1 MLNHFFQKI
10 KKLPVYLPVFF
21 FLLFPASTNY
31 KLKSYEFGGGG
42 GTANSAGYSIE
53 GIVGQTAGSQTSG
66 TYSVGSGL
74 IFTQNANVPEAPA
87 FVNSSNWYNKLKFTI
102 TVSGNPTDAKYAV
115 AISTDNFT
123 TTNYIQS
130 DNTIGAALGAEDFQ
144 TYTTWGGASG
154 AFVTGLSPSTTY
166 YIKVKAT
173 QGKYTESG
181 WGPSASAATVGS
193 QLSFDIDVSSS
204 DTETASP
211 YEVDMGTLTTGSVNT
226 AADKVWIDFETN
238 GASGGYVYVYDQ
250 YNGLRSAVTNYTITS
265 ASTDLSSANEGF
277 GIQSATTGQTAGGPL
292 AAQSPYNGAG
302 HNVGIVDTSIRT
314 IYTSSNLPI
323 TAGRASFYIKA
334 KPRNTTPASSDY
346 TDSLTLIATAAF

>member
-1 MLNHFFQKI
+1 MFFPLFI
-10 KKLPVYLPVFF
+10 
-21 FLLFPASTNY
+21 FLVLPASTNY

-42 GTANSAGYSIE
+42 GAAQSANYSIE
-53 GIVGQTAGSQTSG
+53 GQIGQTAGSQTSG
-66 TYSVGSGL
+66 SYRVGEGL
-74 IFTQNANVPEAPA
+74 IFVQNANVPAAPT

-102 TVSGNPTDAKYAV
+102 TTSNNPTDAKYAI

-130 DNTIGAALGAEDFQ
+130 DNTIGATLGAEDFQ

-154 AFVTGLSPSTTY
+154 AYVTGLAPSTTY

-173 QGKYTESG
+173 QGKYTESA
-181 WGPSASAATVGS
+181 WGPVASAATVGS
-193 QLSFDIDVSSS
+193 RLSFDIDVAAT
-204 DTETASP
+204 DTETAAP
-211 YEVDMGTLTTGSVNT
+211 YAVSMGILAAGSVNT
-226 AADKVWIDFETN
+226 ATNKVWLDLDTN
-238 GASGGYVYVYDQ
+238 GESGGYIYVYDQ

-265 ASTDLSSANEGF
+265 ASSDLTSVSEGF
-277 GIQSATTGQTAGGPL
+277 GIQSASVAQTTGGPL

-302 HNVGIVDTSIRT
+302 NNVGIVDTTIRT

-334 KPRNTTPASSDY
+334 KPKVVTPASSDY
-346 TDSLTLIATAAF
+346 TDTLTLIATASF